1 MPTVPTPTI
10 NEGPPNDAPPLAAPQ
25 HGVFVRDRRR
35 PGRVATAN
43 PSLVALTRGTAPA
56 EPPATGAPGGRGH
69 LLLWVIAG
77 LGRRLGRPGRAAVRL
92 NPPGSVAPAAE
103 PPGHGW
109 RCRPVP
115 PGRLARPLAS

>member
-1 MPTVPTPTI
+1 MDTANSPPMPTVPTPTI

-43 PSLVALTRGTAPA
+43 PSLVALMRGTAPA

-77 LGRRLGRPGRAAVRL
+77 SAAFW
-92 NPPGSVAPAAE
+92 AA
-103 PPGHGW
+103 
-109 RCRPVP
+109 
-115 PGRLARPLAS
+115 LAVLLFA